1 VAEQDVVEVAH
12 VCKQFRIGRNRSLRE
27 TVSDAF
33 SRLRGAAAGERRRF
47 DALSDVSFTVAAGE
61 VLGIIGHNGAGKS
74 TLLKL
79 LAGISMPTSGRVTMR
94 VRAAPLIEVGAGLVG
109 DLSGRE
115 NIYLNAAILGMRRAE
130 VRRKFDEIVA
140 FAELER
146 FIDTPLKRYSSGMQ
160 VRLGFAI
167 ATAVAAEV
175 LIVDEVL
182 AVGDIA
188 FQRKCY
194 DRMQQLIQR
203 EGRTVLLVSHNVKEI
218 ERLSH
223 RVLLLENG
231 RVAALGE
238 PSNVCNLYYER
249 THAKVLAQGGTDRL
263 ARPVEASGEIE
274 VRAIELRDEADQPT
288 DSAIH
293 GRPCAF
299 VLTIFVREPV
309 QGLEIEF
316 GLHTLDSLRL
326 ATCTSASSLAVPRLE
341 PGEHRFRCELR
352 EMPLVPGVY
361 AVRLHI
367 GIAPANHGVF
377 YGEHLLRF
385 GVRAPER
392 PLPPVARQGFVELD
406 AVWSEDGARQRAGGR
421 PVQTSLAR

>member
-1 VAEQDVVEVAH
+1 MAAEDVVEVER
-12 VCKQFRIGRNRSLRE
+12 VTKRFRIGRNRSLRE
-27 TVSDAF
+27 TVLDAL
-33 SRLRGAAAGERRRF
+33 SRARGASAAERRRL
-47 DALSDVSFTVAAGE
+47 DALSEVSFTVAAGE

-79 LAGISMPTSGRVTMR
+79 LAGISAPTSGRVTVR
-94 VRAAPLIEVGAGLVG
+94 GRAAPLIEVGAGLVG
-109 DLSGRE
+109 ELSGRE
-115 NIYLNAAILGMRRAE
+115 NIYLNAAILGMTRAE

-146 FIDTPLKRYSSGMQ
+146 FLDTPLKRYSSGMQ

-194 DRMQQLIQR
+194 DRMQELIQR
-203 EGRTVLLVSHNVKEI
+203 QGRTVLLVSHNVKEV

-223 RVLLLENG
+223 RVLLLEQG

-238 PSNVCNLYYER
+238 PSTVCNLYYER
-249 THAKVLAQGGTDRL
+249 THAKVLEQGGADRL
-263 ARPVEASGEIE
+263 VRPVSASGEIE
-274 VRAIELRDEADQPT
+274 VRSIELRDEADQPADAVT
-288 DSAIH
+288 H
-293 GRPCAF
+293 RRPCAF
-299 VLTIFVREPV
+299 VLALVAREPV
-309 QGLEIEF
+309 EGLEIEF

-326 ATCTSASSLAVPRLE
+326 ATCTSATTLAVPRLE
-341 PGEHRFRCELR
+341 RGEHRFRCELH
-352 EMPLVPGVY
+352 EMPLLPGVY

-377 YGEHLLRF
+377 YGEHLFRF
-385 GVRAPER
+385 AVRAPER
-392 PLPPVARQGFVELD
+392 AIPSVVRQGYVELD
-406 AVWSEDGARQRAGGR
+406 AVWSQDEERRRSAAR
-421 PVQTSLAR
+421 PVKTSVAR